1 MVKTPESGSGSR
13 RSVGGFTLVELTVTT
28 GIAAVLLG
36 MVIGLSRHLNAV
48 TNIKQAQVDLAEW
61 QQALHEWYLEFGE
74 YPYAAIDSEGNI
86 EPLVSETGKQ
96 MRYNLSNVLDRAAVW
111 LKDLPG
117 GSTNITFKSFMK
129 GAGRITDPWRQQ
141 YVYLCDENHRSYTL
155 FSTGP
160 NAKSEVLGDQ
170 AHTSLDDIYAER

>member
-1 MVKTPESGSGSR
+1 MLKAPDSGFGSR
-13 RSVGGFTLVELTVTT
+13 RSVGGFTLIELSMTA

-48 TNIKQAQVDLAEW
+48 TDIKQAQTDLAEW

-74 YPYAAIDSEGNI
+74 YPYAAIDSDGNI
-86 EPLVSETGKQ
+86 DPLISETGKK
-96 MRYNLSNVLDRAAVW
+96 MRYNLSNVLNRASVW
-111 LKDLPG
+111 IDIPG
-117 GSTNITFKSFMK
+117 GNTNITFKSFMK
-129 GAGRITDPWRQQ
+129 GAGRINDPWRQQ
-141 YVYLCDENHRSYTL
+141 YVYLCDEGHRAYTL

-170 AHTSLDDIYAER
+170 AETSLDDIYAER